1 MQMEWHGTGQFILG
15 LEDLLP
21 QRPHNHLKVLQMT
34 GVYSYKSLFDLVL
47 YIARNATALQ
57 RMVIDPMAKKK
68 KKYALTRNEE
78 AQFAIGWGR
87 KMAKQH
93 LQGKGFDGI
102 LTIL

>member
-68 KKYALTRNEE
+68 LCS
-78 AQFAIGWGR
+78 
-87 KMAKQH
+87 H
-93 LQGKGFDGI
+93 P
-102 LTIL
+102 

>member
-1 MQMEWHGTGQFILG
+1 MPLHSSAW
-15 LEDLLP
+15 
-21 QRPHNHLKVLQMT
+21 
-34 GVYSYKSLFDLVL
+34 SL
-47 YIARNATALQ
+47 IQ
-57 RMVIDPMAKKK
+57 WQKKN
-68 KKYALTRNEE
+68 YALTRNEE